1 MKYALDGLP
10 STSSADTGSSSNRV
24 GGGEDKY
31 SRSPKPPPKD
41 WLTGDDEGHSTPIK
55 QQNTRGSAILR
66 ETPAKRASVI
76 IQDFKFQSPVS
87 AQHDA
92 TPILKSQELPAPPQ
106 EESPTV
112 SKFTKNFPPIPIDT
126 VSANQAAFVNEGLTD
141 NWSPI
146 AARSSPPRAPPKTQY
161 HKEIES
167 ASSAD
172 EDGPEDLGG
181 ISSQPSR
188 KSMASLRKK
197 KGRQNSVHDLVGL
210 WGGGVANSKPKEA
223 PVTPTEEKIKPLSFG
238 MEKTTTTTPKPRPTS
253 LMPPLSGGSGSKF
266 GIGGGGNISPR
277 LSPVQRA
284 PSPISP
290 SLASFEAG
298 KEATSPTPST
308 KTRSR
313 PQSMFLFPSKSTDGT
328 KPLNSPLL
336 SPPGEEEDVSKV
348 PKRRTSISNMV
359 QRYEA
364 IGGKVITP
372 QQVTSGLRKV
382 SGKSI
387 FPSSPQY
394 GDSAPS
400 TTTTTTTTTRVKV
413 FPISDKMTG
422 SNANIG
428 SGNNN
433 DVKPVKDEF
442 RPNRITVEPLKVR
455 TTKISM
461 PGGVGVGGNLPA
473 EIKRGFDVLTG
484 TTTSIAPASS
494 ATSGLSSSRPGL
506 GHGKE
511 GSVQVGL
518 GFPKR
523 KPTLPDESSKDVSS
537 VAFPKRKP
545 TVHAADSS
553 ENLINSSSSRTN
565 NTVNYS
571 NVLPADEEVSSSPE
585 RQYQGV
591 GKLIDQWQ
599 RKSEET
605 AKGGPG
611 GGGVA
616 KRAGLINRV

>member
-10 STSSADTGSSSNRV
+10 STSSSADTGSSSNRV

-223 PVTPTEEKIKPLSFG
+223 PVTPTEEKMKPLSFG

-336 SPPGEEEDVSKV
+336 SPPGEEEDVTKV

-400 TTTTTTTTTRVKV
+400 TTTTTTRVKV
-413 FPISDKMTG
+413 FPISDKITG

-461 PGGVGVGGNLPA
+461 PGGVGVG
-473 EIKRGFDVLTG
+473 V
-484 TTTSIAPASS
+484 
-494 ATSGLSSSRPGL
+494 
-506 GHGKE
+506 
-511 GSVQVGL
+511 VGL